1 MNMFEQLV
9 LQVLLLAQDAPD
21 VAQEPGLN
29 DYLSVY
35 GPPILFM
42 FALYMVLVMMPQN
55 RERKG
60 RESFLNN
67 LKKNDQVVTVGGIFG
82 TISGFSADG
91 SQVTLRVDDN
101 SRIRVRRGS
110 IEGVVKSEGDEK
122 KSEA

>member
-9 LQVLLLAQDAPD
+9 LQVLILAQDAPD
-21 VAQEPGLN
+21 IAQEPGFS

>member
-21 VAQEPGLN
+21 VAQEPGLS

-110 IEGVVKSEGDEK
+110 IEGVVKSEGDDK
-122 KSEA
+122 KAEA